1 MKNSPISYQKYNL
14 LYEHEKKT
22 INIGNKFNGLVE
34 NYNKHGKKE
43 D

>member
-1 MKNSPISYQKYNL
+1 MKNSPISYQNIIFF
-14 LYEHEKKT
+14 YEHEKKI